1 LITNPS
7 GVYASLIRAQALRAA
22 DPADHSALSADGESV
37 EHQADA
43 NLNEKAIHSPIKEEP
58 SGKLRGIFKS
68 FGKLLYEQRAKWP
81 NYIGILLSSM
91 AVAAGTPIQ
100 AWLFA
105 KALGVFLLQGNDLR
119 SESQFWGLM
128 WFALAG
134 GVGLAYL
141 SEGWIGMRVQYYV
154 SAVYKSQY
162 LKDMLYQKL
171 TVFDEEENAHGSLSS
186 RISSDAKQLE
196 ELLGINL
203 ALMLS
208 AIFNLTG
215 CVIISLVFGWKL
227 GLISMSV
234 ALPIMIA
241 GGCWKYKH
249 EVHFDKMN
257 AAVFQESSQFATEA
271 IEAIR
276 TVSSLTMEDSINSRY
291 RDLLNGHV
299 KAANRK
305 AQWTSVI
312 FGFADSVGL
321 GCQALLFWYGGSLL
335 ASGEY
340 TMEAF
345 FVCFM
350 AVIQGSEAG
359 SQGFGLAPS
368 AAQVKASANRILDVQ
383 QSVHPDHF
391 ANDKHSEGIADTEGG
406 VKIELRDVSFKYPTR
421 NVPVFD
427 SLNLTIEK
435 GQYAAFVGASG
446 CGKTTV
452 ISLLERFYDVET
464 GNGMILC
471 NGQNIKD
478 TNVYDYRQILSLVS
492 QEPAMFRG
500 SIRDNI
506 LFGVVNPE
514 SVSDERIYEVC
525 RDAFIHEFIVSLPE
539 GYNTDVGH
547 KGVSMSGG
555 QKQRIAIARALI
567 RDPKVLLLD
576 EATSA
581 LDSESEKVVAA
592 AIDKASNGRTVIS
605 VAHRLSTIQN
615 ADVIF
620 VFDDGKVIEKGSHTE
635 LVNKKGIY
643 WEMVNSP
650 YSQKGYDCT
659 DLSLVPAPG
668 VGSMMFPTFNQEHAH
683 FHFKSLLCHTSILPD
698 SIFYSRSEFFPRC
711 YSQAI

>member
-91 AVAAGTPIQ
+91 AVGAGTPIQ

-171 TVFDEEENAHGSLSS
+171 TFFDEEENAHGSLSS

-257 AAVFQESSQFATEA
+257 AAVFQ
-271 IEAIR
+271 
-276 TVSSLTMEDSINSRY
+276 
-291 RDLLNGHV
+291 
-299 KAANRK
+299 
-305 AQWTSVI
+305 
-312 FGFADSVGL
+312 
-321 GCQALLFWYGGSLL
+321 
-335 ASGEY
+335 
-340 TMEAF
+340 
-345 FVCFM
+345 
-350 AVIQGSEAG
+350 
-359 SQGFGLAPS
+359 
-368 AAQVKASANRILDVQ
+368 
-383 QSVHPDHF
+383 
-391 ANDKHSEGIADTEGG
+391 
-406 VKIELRDVSFKYPTR
+406 
-421 NVPVFD
+421 
-427 SLNLTIEK
+427 
-435 GQYAAFVGASG
+435 
-446 CGKTTV
+446 
-452 ISLLERFYDVET
+452 
-464 GNGMILC
+464 
-471 NGQNIKD
+471 
-478 TNVYDYRQILSLVS
+478 
-492 QEPAMFRG
+492 
-500 SIRDNI
+500 
-506 LFGVVNPE
+506 
-514 SVSDERIYEVC
+514 
-525 RDAFIHEFIVSLPE
+525 
-539 GYNTDVGH
+539 
-547 KGVSMSGG
+547 
-555 QKQRIAIARALI
+555 
-567 RDPKVLLLD
+567 
-576 EATSA
+576 
-581 LDSESEKVVAA
+581 
-592 AIDKASNGRTVIS
+592 
-605 VAHRLSTIQN
+605 
-615 ADVIF
+615 
-620 VFDDGKVIEKGSHTE
+620 
-635 LVNKKGIY
+635 
-643 WEMVNSP
+643 
-650 YSQKGYDCT
+650 
-659 DLSLVPAPG
+659 
-668 VGSMMFPTFNQEHAH
+668 
-683 FHFKSLLCHTSILPD
+683 
-698 SIFYSRSEFFPRC
+698 
-711 YSQAI
+711 